1 MVELTKDYDAL
12 GGGRR
17 ERCLPSLEA
26 RLGPWG
32 LGAACILAAA
42 LGGPSETPG
51 CARRAAMVVGRR

>member
-26 RLGPWG
+26 PALALGG

-42 LGGPSETPG
+42 FW
-51 CARRAAMVVGRR
+51 RAV